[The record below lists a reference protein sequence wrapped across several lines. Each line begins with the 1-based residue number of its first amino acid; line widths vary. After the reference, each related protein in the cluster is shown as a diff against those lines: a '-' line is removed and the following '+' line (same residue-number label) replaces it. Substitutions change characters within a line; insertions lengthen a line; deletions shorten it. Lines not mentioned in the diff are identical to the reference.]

1 MAPIR
6 HGVEPRPPTGIDRS
20 GLHQCIHRLQ
30 WMSAGFLS
38 AGLLLKA
45 AATGDQSLQPS
56 SSQTNGHEI
65 TQTHT
70 QSETVAIAERAT
82 VSTGLQP
89 DVNNGD
95 RLFGEHAAR

>member
-1 MAPIR
+1 
-6 HGVEPRPPTGIDRS
+6 
-20 GLHQCIHRLQ
+20 
-30 WMSAGFLS
+30 MSAGFLS